1 MIFIDIQ
8 PDSLSPRG
16 KQIARLEPARL
27 LELGFM
33 MSLLEKSA
41 NRFNTSS
48 SQHQVSDLPP
58 FVAYFRQFLLDML
71 SVVPYESILCAVAHC
86 RNKST
91 ADLCTRMIKKLSI
104 QFPFSLAM
112 YASSFVAAF
121 KIQHRKSGEAS
132 MTEFFDQL
140 PFEDCAYFIWLKAKY
155 LKGTSSKAAVTSF
168 SEEIFTDPYIFIS
181 LHLLDEDALYLRNLV
196 QRSLEQVETL
206 SEVRAVSNKS
216 ATDLYSWSNA
226 GSSSSKQGAK
236 TLKSPISVLSEGRDM
251 LHPKTDISTLHKP
264 DRRPRTYDET
274 MKALDNARGGQF
286 DLCIGILCGFMY
298 QHVRV
303 PFTELNP
310 MTFWKSLRHHIAPYS
325 DVFKNDSEFWTSIL
339 KRCQRAI
346 TKGSQVAEHTYD
358 AKLKFLVNNIDPET
372 KGHTTPTASEH
383 SMYTFEKKLKE
394 LCWERGITKDK
405 PVDRVVHN
413 WKAYFEHENC
423 PMAKIASAHRSL
435 ISRWIKW
442 SLMIHELRLTLEN
455 HITIAIPGLVNSG
468 KTQLIRSLFGLD
480 VSVQRLLCCYR
491 VYSNRTQVKK

>member
-1 MIFIDIQ
+1 
-8 PDSLSPRG
+8 
-16 KQIARLEPARL
+16 
-27 LELGFM
+27 M

-41 NRFNTSS
+41 DRFNKS
-48 SQHQVSDLPP
+48 SQLQLSDMPP
-58 FVAYFRQFLLDML
+58 FVTYFKQFLLDML

-91 ADLCTRMIKKLSI
+91 ADLCSRMIKKLSI
-104 QFPFSLAM
+104 QFPFSLTM

-121 KIQHRKSGEAS
+121 QIQHQKSGEAS
-132 MTEFFDQL
+132 MTEVFDQL

-181 LHLLDEDALYLRNLV
+181 LHLLDEDALYLRRLV
-196 QRSLEQVETL
+196 QQSLEQVETL
-206 SEVRAVSNKS
+206 SKVRAVSNKS
-216 ATDLYSWSNA
+216 ATDLFSWSNA
-226 GSSSSKQGAK
+226 GSSSSKKGAR
-236 TLKSPISVLSEGRDM
+236 TLKSPISVLIEGRQV
-251 LHPKTDISTLHKP
+251 LHPIPKKDISTTPHKS
-264 DRRPRTYDET
+264 DTTRPRTYDET
-274 MKALDNARGGQF
+274 MKVLDNARGGQI
-286 DLCIGILCGFMY
+286 DLSTGVLCGFMY

-303 PFTELNP
+303 PFTEFNP

-346 TKGSQVAEHTYD
+346 TKGSQVAERTYD

-394 LCWERGITKDK
+394 LCLERGITKDK
-405 PVDRVVHN
+405 PIDRIVHA
-413 WKAYFEHENC
+413 WKVHFEHENC
-423 PMAKIASAHRSL
+423 PMAKVATTHRSL

-442 SLMIHELRLTLEN
+442 SLMIHELRLTLEK

-480 VSVQRLLCCYR
+480 VSVIKTTVLLIFLYFIF
-491 VYSNRTQVKK
+491 SSS